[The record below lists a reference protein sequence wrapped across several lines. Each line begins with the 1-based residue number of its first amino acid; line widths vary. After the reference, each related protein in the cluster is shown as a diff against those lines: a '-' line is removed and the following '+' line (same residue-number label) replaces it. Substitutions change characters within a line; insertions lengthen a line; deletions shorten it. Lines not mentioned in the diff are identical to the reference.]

1 VRRSEKD
8 LTRLSIE
15 DQRRASTDGEGK
27 GGACPAFGSSRQF
40 FANFC
45 DPALCPRARLQ
56 RICKVREGI
65 SEKGKLRLDLPAGNA
80 SVLKASHDPF
90 AFETK
95 QQLFSPHGRN
105 DNY

>member
-1 VRRSEKD
+1 MQTIR
-8 LTRLSIE
+8 
-15 DQRRASTDGEGK
+15 
-27 GGACPAFGSSRQF
+27 
-40 FANFC
+40 
-45 DPALCPRARLQ
+45 
-56 RICKVREGI
+56 KVREGI

-105 DNY
+105 DND

>member
-1 VRRSEKD
+1 M
-8 LTRLSIE
+8 
-15 DQRRASTDGEGK
+15 
-27 GGACPAFGSSRQF
+27 
-40 FANFC
+40 
-45 DPALCPRARLQ
+45 Q
-56 RICKVREGI
+56 RIRKVREGI

-105 DNY
+105 DND